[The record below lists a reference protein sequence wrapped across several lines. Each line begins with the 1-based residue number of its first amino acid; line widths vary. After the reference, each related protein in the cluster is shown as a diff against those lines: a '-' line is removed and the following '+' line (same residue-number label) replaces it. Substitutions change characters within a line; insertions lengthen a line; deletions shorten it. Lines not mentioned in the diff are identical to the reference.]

1 MEKQFTGS
9 GPNAVKC
16 CIGKHCFIRHRG
28 GSDKKVIGGNV
39 TTTLHIGGTK
49 AQKCPACAFK
59 GAYHV
64 TAQCKFLQSSTPSP
78 PPKHNCPIVLTVLPS
93 IFIDPTLKPAMRYN
107 HLVALPPSPPGR
119 RVSAHTLPISASCF

>member
-49 AQKCPACAFK
+49 AQKCPACAVQHS
-59 GAYHV
+59 ACLHSICMHSV
-64 TAQCKFLQSSTPSP
+64 AVMNT
-78 PPKHNCPIVLTVLPS
+78 TVA
-93 IFIDPTLKPAMRYN
+93 TE
-107 HLVALPPSPPGR
+107 
-119 RVSAHTLPISASCF
+119 